1 MTLPFEPL
9 TAQILESASEVSNEL
24 GVGFLESVYESALFF
39 TLKDKGLRVERQVPI
54 KVYFR
59 NQLVGQFIA
68 DLLIEDQIIV
78 ELKAVKT
85 FAPESSAQTLN
96 DLKATGKPVAML
108 INFGSPKL
116 EYRRFDN
123 RFKKTIN
130 RDEGDEGGVK
140 TI

>member
-1 MTLPFEPL
+1 MPLPFEPL
-9 TAQILESASEVSNEL
+9 TSQILESAFEVSNEL
-24 GVGFLESVYESALFF
+24 GVGFLESVYEGALFIA
-39 TLKDKGLRVERQVPI
+39 LSAKNLRVERQVPI

-68 DLLIEDQIIV
+68 DLLIEGQIIV

-85 FAPESSAQTLN
+85 LAPEHSAQTLN
-96 DLKATGKPVAML
+96 YLKATQKPVAML

-123 RFKKTIN
+123 RF
-130 RDEGDEGGVK
+130 
-140 TI
+140 

>member
-9 TAQILESASEVSNEL
+9 TSQILESAFEVSNEL
-24 GVGFLESVYESALFF
+24 GVGFLESVYEGALFIA
-39 TLKDKGLRVERQVPI
+39 LKDKNLRVERQVPI

-85 FAPESSAQTLN
+85 LAPEHSAQTLN
-96 DLKATGKPVAML
+96 YLKATGKPVAML
-108 INFGSPKL
+108 LNFGSPKL

-123 RFKKTIN
+123 RF
-130 RDEGDEGGVK
+130 
-140 TI
+140 